1 MPDFRVFFVESDKI
15 QKNHFTLNKKESH
28 HLSNVLRIKA
38 GELIWLIDGVGTTYN
53 GIIENILPE
62 KVTGTIKEVFPKYG
76 EPTCDIFLAIGI
88 IKRARMELAIEKA
101 TECGVRTITTV
112 PMDRS
117 IKRSIN
123 YERVNKII
131 RSATKQCARS
141 KFPSFMDAN
150 SLQSW
155 LDQLYDGPL
164 VVCSGKATNH
174 IGKLHSILP
183 KNLKGLNLVIGPE
196 GDFTEKEIS
205 ILKDNKAIFVSLGN
219 RRLRTET
226 AVVSA
231 LSIINEIVIGNGQSN
246 G

>member
-1 MPDFRVFFVESDKI
+1 MPDFRSFFVDPDKI
-15 QKNHFTLNKKESH
+15 QNNQFILNKKESH

-38 GELIWLIDGVGTTYN
+38 GELIWLIDGIGTTYN

-164 VVCSGKATNH
+164 VVCSGKTTNH

-205 ILKDNKAIFVSLGN
+205 LLKDNKAIFVSLGN

>member
-1 MPDFRVFFVESDKI
+1 LPDFRSFFVDPDKI
-15 QKNHFTLNKKESH
+15 KKNHFTLNKKESH

-38 GELIWLIDGVGTTYN
+38 GELVWLVDGVGTTYN

-76 EPTCDIFLAIGI
+76 EPTCDVLLAIGI

-101 TECGVRTITTV
+101 TECLVGTITAV
-112 PMDRS
+112 PMERS

-131 RSATKQCARS
+131 WSATKHCARS
-141 KFPSFMDAN
+141 KFPSLMEAT
-150 SLQSW
+150 SLQYW

-164 VVCSGKATNH
+164 VVCSAEATDH

-183 KNLKGLNLVIGPE
+183 KKLKGLNLVIGP
-196 GDFTEKEIS
+196 
-205 ILKDNKAIFVSLGN
+205 
-219 RRLRTET
+219 
-226 AVVSA
+226 
-231 LSIINEIVIGNGQSN
+231 
-246 G
+246 

>member
-1 MPDFRVFFVESDKI
+1 MPDFRSFFVDPNKI
-15 QKNHFTLNKKESH
+15 RKNYFTLNKKESH

-205 ILKDNKAIFVSLGN
+205 LLKDNKAIFVSLGN

-231 LSIINEIVIGNGQSN
+231 LSIINEIIIRNGQSN

>member
-1 MPDFRVFFVESDKI
+1 MPDFWSFFVESDKI

-38 GELIWLIDGVGTTYN
+38 GELVWLIDGVGTTYN

-62 KVTGTIKEVFPKYG
+62 KVTGTIKEVFTKYG

-101 TECGVRTITTV
+101 TECGVGTITAV
-112 PMDRS
+112 PMERS

-141 KFPSFMDAN
+141 KFPSFMNAT

-155 LDQLYDGPL
+155 MDQLYDVPL
-164 VVCSGKATNH
+164 VVCSAGATDH
-174 IGKLHSILP
+174 IGKLYSILP

-196 GDFTEKEIS
+196 GDLTDKEVS
-205 ILKDNKAIFVSLGN
+205 LLKDNKAIFVSRGN

-226 AVVSA
+226 AVISA
-231 LSIINEIVIGNGQSN
+231 LSIINEIVFRNGLSN

>member
-1 MPDFRVFFVESDKI
+1 MPDIRSFFVDPDKI
-15 QKNHFTLNKKESH
+15 RNNQFILNKKESH

-141 KFPSFMDAN
+141 KFPSFMNAN

>member
-1 MPDFRVFFVESDKI
+1 M
-15 QKNHFTLNKKESH
+15 
-28 HLSNVLRIKA
+28 LRIKA
-38 GELIWLIDGVGTTYN
+38 GELVWLIDGVGTTYN
-53 GIIENILPE
+53 GVIENILPE
-62 KVTGTIKEVFPKYG
+62 KVTGIIKEVYPKYG

-101 TECGVRTITTV
+101 TECGVKAITSV

-123 YERVNKII
+123 YERANKII

-205 ILKDNKAIFVSLGN
+205 LLKDNKAIFVSLGN

-231 LSIINEIVIGNGQSN
+231 LSIINEIVIGN
-246 G
+246 

>member
-1 MPDFRVFFVESDKI
+1 
-15 QKNHFTLNKKESH
+15 
-28 HLSNVLRIKA
+28 
-38 GELIWLIDGVGTTYN
+38 
-53 GIIENILPE
+53 
-62 KVTGTIKEVFPKYG
+62 
-76 EPTCDIFLAIGI
+76 
-88 IKRARMELAIEKA
+88 MELAIEKA

-196 GDFTEKEIS
+196 GDLTDKEVS
-205 ILKDNKAIFVSLGN
+205 LLKDNKAIFVSLGN

-226 AVVSA
+226 AVISA
-231 LSIINEIVIGNGQSN
+231 LSIINEIVFRNGLSN

>member
-1 MPDFRVFFVESDKI
+1 M
-15 QKNHFTLNKKESH
+15 
-28 HLSNVLRIKA
+28 LRIKA
-38 GELIWLIDGVGTTYN
+38 GELVWLIDGVGTTYN
-53 GIIENILPE
+53 GVIENILPE
-62 KVTGTIKEVFPKYG
+62 KVTGIIKEVYPKYG
-76 EPTCDIFLAIGI
+76 EPTCDVFLAIGI

-101 TECGVRTITTV
+101 TECGVRAITAV

-123 YERVNKII
+123 YERANKII

-205 ILKDNKAIFVSLGN
+205 LLKDNKAIFVSLGN

-231 LSIINEIVIGNGQSN
+231 LSIINEIVIGN
-246 G
+246 

>member
-1 MPDFRVFFVESDKI
+1 LPDFWSFFVESDKI

-88 IKRARMELAIEKA
+88 IKRARMQLAIEKA

-205 ILKDNKAIFVSLGN
+205 LLKDNKAIFVSLGN

>member
-1 MPDFRVFFVESDKI
+1 MPDFRSFFVDPNKI

-38 GELIWLIDGVGTTYN
+38 GELVWLIDGIGTTYN

-62 KVTGTIKEVFPKYG
+62 MVTGTIKEVFPKYG

-101 TECGVRTITTV
+101 TECGVRTITTI

-141 KFPSFMDAN
+141 KFPSFMDAY
-150 SLQSW
+150 SLKSW

-164 VVCSGKATNH
+164 VVCLGKTTNH

-205 ILKDNKAIFVSLGN
+205 LLKDNKAIFVSLGN

-246 G
+246 V

>member
-1 MPDFRVFFVESDKI
+1 MSYFRSFFVDPDKI
-15 QKNHFTLNKKESH
+15 QKKYFTLDKKESH

-38 GELIWLIDGVGTTYN
+38 GELVWLIDGVGTTYN
-53 GIIENILPE
+53 GVIENILPE
-62 KVTGTIKEVFPKYG
+62 KVTGIIKEVYPKYG
-76 EPTCDIFLAIGI
+76 EPTCDVFLAIGI

-101 TECGVRTITTV
+101 TECGVRAITAV

-123 YERVNKII
+123 YGRANKII

-205 ILKDNKAIFVSLGN
+205 LLKDNKAIFVSLGN

-231 LSIINEIVIGNGQSN
+231 LSIINEIVIGNGKSN

>member
-1 MPDFRVFFVESDKI
+1 MPDFRSFFVESDKI

-183 KNLKGLNLVIGPE
+183 KNLKGLNLIIGPE

>member
-1 MPDFRVFFVESDKI
+1 
-15 QKNHFTLNKKESH
+15 
-28 HLSNVLRIKA
+28 VLRIKA
-38 GELIWLIDGVGTTYN
+38 GELVWLIDGVGTTYN
-53 GIIENILPE
+53 GVIENILPE
-62 KVTGTIKEVFPKYG
+62 KVTGIIKEVYPKYG
-76 EPTCDIFLAIGI
+76 EPTCDVFLAIGI

-101 TECGVRTITTV
+101 TECGVRAITAV

-123 YERVNKII
+123 YERANKII

-205 ILKDNKAIFVSLGN
+205 LLKDNKAIFVSLGN

-231 LSIINEIVIGNGQSN
+231 LSIINEIVIGN
-246 G
+246 

>member
-1 MPDFRVFFVESDKI
+1 M
-15 QKNHFTLNKKESH
+15 
-28 HLSNVLRIKA
+28 LRIKA
-38 GELIWLIDGVGTTYN
+38 GELVWLIDGVGTTYN
-53 GIIENILPE
+53 GVIENILPE
-62 KVTGTIKEVFPKYG
+62 KVTGIIKEVYPKYG
-76 EPTCDIFLAIGI
+76 EPTCDVFLAIGI

-101 TECGVRTITTV
+101 TECGVMAITAV

-123 YERVNKII
+123 YERANKII

-205 ILKDNKAIFVSLGN
+205 LLKDNKAIVVSLGN

-226 AVVSA
+226 AVISA
-231 LSIINEIVIGNGQSN
+231 LSIINEIITRNG
-246 G
+246 

>member
-1 MPDFRVFFVESDKI
+1 
-15 QKNHFTLNKKESH
+15 
-28 HLSNVLRIKA
+28 VLRIKA
-38 GELIWLIDGVGTTYN
+38 GELVWLIDGVGTTYN
-53 GIIENILPE
+53 GVIENILPE
-62 KVTGTIKEVFPKYG
+62 KVTGIIKEVYPKYG

-101 TECGVRTITTV
+101 TECGVKAITAV

-123 YERVNKII
+123 CERANKII

-205 ILKDNKAIFVSLGN
+205 LLKDNKAIFVSLGN

-231 LSIINEIVIGNGQSN
+231 LSIINEIVIGN
-246 G
+246 

>member
-1 MPDFRVFFVESDKI
+1 M
-15 QKNHFTLNKKESH
+15 
-28 HLSNVLRIKA
+28 LRIKA
-38 GELIWLIDGVGTTYN
+38 GELVWLIDGVGTTYN
-53 GIIENILPE
+53 GVIENILPE
-62 KVTGTIKEVFPKYG
+62 KVTGIIKEVYPKYG
-76 EPTCDIFLAIGI
+76 EPTCDVFLAIGI

-101 TECGVRTITTV
+101 TECGVRAITAV

-123 YERVNKII
+123 YGRANKII

-205 ILKDNKAIFVSLGN
+205 LLKDNKAIFVSLGN

-231 LSIINEIVIGNGQSN
+231 LSIINEIVIGNGKSN

>member
-1 MPDFRVFFVESDKI
+1 MPDFRSFFVESDKI

-38 GELIWLIDGVGTTYN
+38 GELVWLIDGVGTTYN

-101 TECGVRTITTV
+101 TECGVRTITTI

-141 KFPSFMDAN
+141 KFPSFMDAK
-150 SLQSW
+150 SLQYW
-155 LDQLYDGPL
+155 LDQLYGGPL

-205 ILKDNKAIFVSLGN
+205 LLKDNKAIFVSLGN

>member
-1 MPDFRVFFVESDKI
+1 M
-15 QKNHFTLNKKESH
+15 
-28 HLSNVLRIKA
+28 LRIKA
-38 GELIWLIDGVGTTYN
+38 GELVWLIDGVGTTYN
-53 GIIENILPE
+53 GVIENILPE
-62 KVTGTIKEVFPKYG
+62 KVTGIIKEVYPKYG
-76 EPTCDIFLAIGI
+76 EPTCDVFLAIGI
-88 IKRARMELAIEKA
+88 IKRARMEFAIEKA
-101 TECGVRTITTV
+101 TECGVRAITAV

-205 ILKDNKAIFVSLGN
+205 LLKDNKAIFVSLGN

-231 LSIINEIVIGNGQSN
+231 LSIINEIIIGNGQSN

>member
-1 MPDFRVFFVESDKI
+1 MADLRSFFVDPDKI
-15 QKNHFTLNKKESH
+15 QNNHFTLNKKESH

-38 GELIWLIDGVGTTYN
+38 GELVRLIDGVGTTYS

-88 IKRARMELAIEKA
+88 IKRTRMELAIEKA
-101 TECGVRTITTV
+101 TECGVRTITTI

-141 KFPSFMDAN
+141 KFPSFMDAY
-150 SLQSW
+150 SLKSW

-164 VVCSGKATNH
+164 VVCLGKTTNH

-196 GDFTEKEIS
+196 GDFTEKETS
-205 ILKDNKAIFVSLGN
+205 LLKDNKAIFVSLGN

>member
-1 MPDFRVFFVESDKI
+1 MPDFRFFFVESDKI
-15 QKNHFTLNKKESH
+15 QKNYFTLNKKESH

-53 GIIENILPE
+53 GIIENIFPE

>member
-1 MPDFRVFFVESDKI
+1 MPDFWSFFVESDKI

-38 GELIWLIDGVGTTYN
+38 GELVWLIDGVGTTYN

-62 KVTGTIKEVFPKYG
+62 KVTGTIKEVFTKYS

-101 TECGVRTITTV
+101 TECGVGTITAV
-112 PMDRS
+112 PMERS

-141 KFPSFMDAN
+141 KFPSFMNAT

-155 LDQLYDGPL
+155 MDQLYDVPL
-164 VVCSGKATNH
+164 VVCSAGATDH
-174 IGKLHSILP
+174 IGKLYSILP

-196 GDFTEKEIS
+196 GDLTDKEVS
-205 ILKDNKAIFVSLGN
+205 LLKDNKAIFVSRGN

-226 AVVSA
+226 AVISA
-231 LSIINEIVIGNGQSN
+231 LSIINEIVFRNGLSN

>member
-1 MPDFRVFFVESDKI
+1 
-15 QKNHFTLNKKESH
+15 
-28 HLSNVLRIKA
+28 
-38 GELIWLIDGVGTTYN
+38 LIDGVGTTYN

-76 EPTCDIFLAIGI
+76 EPTCDIFLAVGI

-174 IGKLHSILP
+174 IGKLHSTLP

-205 ILKDNKAIFVSLGN
+205 LLKDNKAIFVSLGN

-231 LSIINEIVIGNGQSN
+231 LSIINEIIIGNGQSN

>member
-1 MPDFRVFFVESDKI
+1 LPDFWSFFVDPDKI
-15 QKNHFTLNKKESH
+15 KKNHFTLNKKESH

-38 GELIWLIDGVGTTYN
+38 GELVWLVDGVGTTYN

-76 EPTCDIFLAIGI
+76 EPTCDVLLAIGI

-101 TECGVRTITTV
+101 TECLVGTITAV
-112 PMDRS
+112 PMERS

-131 RSATKQCARS
+131 WSATKHCARS
-141 KFPSFMDAN
+141 KFPSLMEAT
-150 SLQSW
+150 SLQYW

-164 VVCSGKATNH
+164 VVCSAEATDH

-183 KNLKGLNLVIGPE
+183 KKLKGLNLVIGP
-196 GDFTEKEIS
+196 
-205 ILKDNKAIFVSLGN
+205 
-219 RRLRTET
+219 
-226 AVVSA
+226 
-231 LSIINEIVIGNGQSN
+231 
-246 G
+246 

>member
-1 MPDFRVFFVESDKI
+1 MPDFRSFFVESDKI

-38 GELIWLIDGVGTTYN
+38 GELVWLIDGIGTTYN

-101 TECGVRTITTV
+101 TECGVRTIATV

-141 KFPSFMDAN
+141 KFPCFMDAN
-150 SLQSW
+150 SLNSW

-164 VVCSGKATNH
+164 VVCLGKTTNH

-183 KNLKGLNLVIGPE
+183 KNLKGLNLIIGPE

-205 ILKDNKAIFVSLGN
+205 LLKDNKAIFVSLGN

-231 LSIINEIVIGNGQSN
+231 LSIINEIVIRNGQSN

>member
-1 MPDFRVFFVESDKI
+1 
-15 QKNHFTLNKKESH
+15 
-28 HLSNVLRIKA
+28 VLRIKA
-38 GELIWLIDGVGTTYN
+38 GELVWLIDGVGTTYN
-53 GIIENILPE
+53 GVIENILPE
-62 KVTGTIKEVFPKYG
+62 KVTGIIKEVYPKYG

-101 TECGVRTITTV
+101 TECGVKAITAV

-123 YERVNKII
+123 CERANKII

-164 VVCSGKATNH
+164 VVCSSKATNH

-205 ILKDNKAIFVSLGN
+205 LLKDNKAIFVSLGN

-231 LSIINEIVIGNGQSN
+231 LSIINEIVIGN
-246 G
+246 

>member
-1 MPDFRVFFVESDKI
+1 MPDFRSFFVESDKI

-38 GELIWLIDGVGTTYN
+38 GELVWLIDGVGTTYN
-53 GIIENILPE
+53 GVVENILPE

-141 KFPSFMDAN
+141 KFPSFMNAT

-155 LDQLYDGPL
+155 MDQLYDGPL
-164 VVCSGKATNH
+164 VVCSSEATDH
-174 IGKLHSILP
+174 IGKLYSILP

-196 GDFTEKEIS
+196 GDLTNKEVS
-205 ILKDNKAIFVSLGN
+205 LLKDNKAIFVSLGN

-226 AVVSA
+226 AVISA
-231 LSIINEIVIGNGQSN
+231 LSIINEIVIRNGHSN

>member
-1 MPDFRVFFVESDKI
+1 MPDFRSFFVDPDKI
-15 QKNHFTLNKKESH
+15 RNNQFILDKKESH

-101 TECGVRTITTV
+101 TECGVKTITTV

-141 KFPSFMDAN
+141 KFPSFMDAK
-150 SLQSW
+150 SLQYW
-155 LDQLYDGPL
+155 LDQLYGGPL
-164 VVCSGKATNH
+164 VVCSGKAINY

-205 ILKDNKAIFVSLGN
+205 LLKDNKAIFVSLGN

-231 LSIINEIVIGNGQSN
+231 LSIINEIVIGNG
-246 G
+246 